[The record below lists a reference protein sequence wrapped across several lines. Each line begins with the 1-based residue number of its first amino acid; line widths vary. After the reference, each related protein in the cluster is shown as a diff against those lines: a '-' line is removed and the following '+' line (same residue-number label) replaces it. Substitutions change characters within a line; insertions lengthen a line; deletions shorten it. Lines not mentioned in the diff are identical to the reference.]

1 MKSWMLYIMNGLKL
15 PTAKESNIVMNSLV
29 NHIKASVPT
38 SSIATKIV
46 ENECEARVTLTQNNI
61 IINLND
67 GKLLDKL
74 SRSSDEKKA
83 DFIFANDAEGTERP
97 WNKSRVVVIEL
108 KGGKS
113 SLSINPIVEQIKAG
127 AQIAEQLIPD
137 TYKVV
142 FHPILVYTQTEDE
155 NAGTNNKRIHPG
167 DRKRLK
173 KQPIT
178 FHDKKAYIKTLKSGE
193 HLSKAL

>member
-1 MKSWMLYIMNGLKL
+1 M
-15 PTAKESNIVMNSLV
+15 TSLV
-29 NHIKASVPT
+29 NHIKAFAPSSSV
-38 SSIATKIV
+38 ATKII
-46 ENECEARVTLTQNNI
+46 EKGCEVRVTLTQNNI

-74 SRSSDEKKA
+74 SRSSGEKKA

-113 SLSINPIVEQIKAG
+113 SLSINPIVEQIRAG
-127 AQIAEQLIPD
+127 TQMAEQLIPS
-137 TYKVV
+137 TFTVTFRPV
-142 FHPILVYTQTEDE
+142 LVYTEIKNGNSETR
-155 NAGTNNKRIHPG
+155 KRIQPR
-167 DRKRLK
+167 DRKRLGRA
-173 KQPIT
+173 PII
-178 FHDKKAYIKTLKSGE
+178 FHGKKAYIKTLESGE

>member
-1 MKSWMLYIMNGLKL
+1 M
-15 PTAKESNIVMNSLV
+15 TSLV
-29 NHIKASVPT
+29 NHIKAFAPS
-38 SSIATKIV
+38 SSIATKII
-46 ENECEARVTLTQNNI
+46 ENECEVRVKPNQNNI
-61 IINLND
+61 IVNLDD

-74 SRSSDEKKA
+74 SRSSSEKRA
-83 DFIFANDAEGTERP
+83 DFIFANDATGKQSP
-97 WNKSRVVVIEL
+97 WSKSHVVVIEL